1 MFDPTAY
8 ENMKVVMEGSL
19 YDRDLDG
26 VITILDRNDII
37 NMAKLSRTY
46 EIFFAVRNEDV
57 VKCTFS
63 LSAELKNLAAELLP
77 SSKSTL
83 LSGSHIQIVF
93 QLDHPFQKEI
103 DVLIERELKSIWGNE
118 RSIKQMIHI
127 NPSFPVER
135 IHKVITIEFN
145 RLVLE
150 DQIDD
155 MVAMVDYM
163 ILSLRKI
170 RKFVS

>member
-8 ENMKVVMEGSL
+8 ENMKVIIEGSL

-26 VITILDRNDII
+26 EITILDRNDII

-46 EIFFAVRNEDV
+46 EISFAIRNEDV

-83 LSGSHIQIVF
+83 LSGSRIQIGF
-93 QLDHPFQKEI
+93 QLDHPSQKEI

-127 NPSFPVER
+127 NPSIPVER

-145 RLVLE
+145 RLVFE

-170 RKFVS
+170 RKFAS